1 MALEIIRIINRPID
15 SNCYIIFDE
24 SINNECVI
32 IDPGSEKI
40 DNLINLINELSLNP
54 RFIILTHEHYDHCWG
69 VNDLRAKFPHIKL
82 ICSSYCSSAIQNTK
96 LTYSHYYCKPEFT
109 IKPADIIV
117 EDVEGKISWNDY
129 LITCSQAKGH
139 SLSSIFIF
147 IRSAIFTG
155 DTLIMNSKTI
165 TRFKTGSKSDLEN
178 TLQKM
183 LSYKGKGFLVHP
195 GHGEISVL
203 DVYDLSNAVK

>member
-54 RFIILTHEHYDHCWG
+54 CWG
-69 VNDLRAKFPHIKL
+69 VNNLRAKFPHIKL

-195 GHGEISVL
+195 GHGEIFPL
-203 DVYDLSNAVK
+203 DVYDLSNAVE

>member
-1 MALEIIRIINRPID
+1 MHIEQILRW
-15 SNCYIIFDE
+15 FFGT
-24 SINNECVI
+24 
-32 IDPGSEKI
+32 GSENEKI

-54 RFIILTHEHYDHCWG
+54 WFIILTHEHYDHCWG

-195 GHGEISVL
+195 GHGEIFPL
-203 DVYDLSNAVK
+203 DVYDLSNAVE

>member
-1 MALEIIRIINRPID
+1 MHIEQILRR
-15 SNCYIIFDE
+15 FFGT
-24 SINNECVI
+24 
-32 IDPGSEKI
+32 GSENEKI

-195 GHGEISVL
+195 GHGEIFPL
-203 DVYDLSNAVK
+203 DVYDLSNAVE

>member
-96 LTYSHYYCKPEFT
+96 LTYSHYYCKL
-109 IKPADIIV
+109 
-117 EDVEGKISWNDY
+117 SWNDY

-195 GHGEISVL
+195 GHGEIFPL

>member
-165 TRFKTGSKSDLEN
+165 TRFKTVSKSDLEN

-195 GHGEISVL
+195 GHGEIFPL
-203 DVYDLSNAVK
+203 DVYDLSNAVE

>member
-1 MALEIIRIINRPID
+1 M
-15 SNCYIIFDE
+15 
-24 SINNECVI
+24 
-32 IDPGSEKI
+32 
-40 DNLINLINELSLNP
+40 INLINELSLNP

-195 GHGEISVL
+195 GHGEIFPL

>member
-1 MALEIIRIINRPID
+1 MNVRRFINFPVS
-15 SNCYIIFDE
+15 SNSYLVSNEGFK
-24 SINNECVI
+24 ECVI

-195 GHGEISVL
+195 GHGEIFPL